1 MHLSNVHT
9 ADSRPIHHWV
19 HPTYTHTHICRHTH
33 TEKHIHAR
41 PKHTPPTHAS
51 HTHLSPLSTV
61 WIPEPFIT
69 RLALTVTDGSARQCY
84 YPSPRLIRPHQQS
97 DSWSNV
103 SIGGETAA
111 INNPRHMVHTSPR
124 RDTPGGGDH
133 GEQG

>member
-1 MHLSNVHT
+1 MST
-9 ADSRPIHHWV
+9 QRIPDQFITGSTPPIHTHIYADT
-19 HPTYTHTHICRHTH
+19 HTPKNTYTHVPN
-33 TEKHIHAR
+33 IH
-41 PKHTPPTHAS
+41 PLHTP